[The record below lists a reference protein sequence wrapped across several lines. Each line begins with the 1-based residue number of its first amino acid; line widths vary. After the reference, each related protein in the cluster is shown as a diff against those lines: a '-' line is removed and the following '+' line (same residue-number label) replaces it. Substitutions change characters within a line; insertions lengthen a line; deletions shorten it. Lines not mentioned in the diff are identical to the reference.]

1 MAIYLKGDNKL
12 KCINNHCNGGF
23 VIRRNIEDDNYFLG
37 CSKYPKCNKTI
48 SVNYYEASSL
58 GIYRDDIE
66 MDMIYNLSEN
76 EVLNHFRHL
85 LIHREL
91 GYDVMGSNDP
101 SNIDYN
107 KLNGI
112 LKFDSKKEL
121 GNWIS
126 DEIAQENIVC
136 KYYHNPLGSIYSG
149 FLIQYMLPYIKNQ
162 SD

>member
-1 MAIYLKGDNKL
+1 MPIYLEFNNEL
-12 KCINNHCNGGF
+12 KCINDNCNGGF
-23 VIRRNIEDDNYFLG
+23 IIRRNKKDDIYFMG

-48 SVNYYEASSL
+48 SVNYYEAFNL
-58 GIYRDDIE
+58 GIYRDDTK
-66 MDMIYNLSEN
+66 MDMIDNLSEN

-91 GYDVMGSNDP
+91 GLDVIGSRDP
-101 SNIDYN
+101 SNIDYD

-121 GNWIS
+121 GNWIR
-126 DEIAQENIVC
+126 DEIDEGNIDD
-136 KYYHNPLGSIYSG
+136 YWHNPLGSPYSM
-149 FLIQYMLPYIKNQ
+149 FLIHHMLPNIKNQ

>member
-1 MAIYLKGDNKL
+1 MPIYLELDNEL
-12 KCINNHCNGGF
+12 KCNNNHCKGGF

-48 SVNYYEASSL
+48 SVNYYEAFSL

-66 MDMIYNLSEN
+66 MDMSYNLSEIK
-76 EVLNHFRHL
+76 VLNHFRHL
-85 LIHREL
+85 LIQREL
-91 GYDVMGSNDP
+91 GYDVIGSRDP
-101 SNIDYN
+101 SNIDYD

-121 GNWIS
+121 GNWIR
-126 DEIAQENIVC
+126 DEIDEGNIDD
-136 KYYHNPLGSIYSG
+136 YWHNPLGSPYSM
-149 FLIQYMLPYIKNQ
+149 FLIHHMLPYIKNQ